1 MHKLEKDEVIK
12 LKNAA
17 CKIRQKAVEMIANAK
32 SGHPGG
38 SLSAADILVV
48 LYKKILKTA
57 PKWKEDSNFE
67 NRDRFVLSKGHASA
81 SLYAVLAD
89 CGYFEEEELLTFRK
103 MHSRLQG
110 HPSSRLLPGIEVST
124 GSLGQGLSMANGIA
138 LGLKLDR
145 KTSRVYA
152 LLGDGEMQEGQ
163 VWEALMT
170 SAHRKLD
177 NLTIIIDRNR
187 LQIDGDTDE
196 VKSLGSLNKKLTA
209 FGLNTI
215 EVDGHNVEQL
225 YGALKKAQALSA
237 ESKKPTAIIANT
249 VKGRGVW
256 FMENCAGWHGVA
268 PNTEEC
274 EKALAELRSKEIC

>member
-1 MHKLEKDEVIK
+1 MHKLEKNEVTE
-12 LKNAA
+12 LKNLA
-17 CKIRQKAVEMIANAK
+17 CRVRQQAIEMIANAK

-38 SLSAADILVV
+38 SLSAADILTV
-48 LYKKILKTA
+48 LYKKILKTV
-57 PKWKEDSNFE
+57 PKWENDSDFE

-81 SLYAVLAD
+81 SFYAVLAN
-89 CGYFEEEELLTFRK
+89 CGYFPTEELLTFRK
-103 MHSRLQG
+103 LHTRLQG
-110 HPSSRLLPGIEVST
+110 HPSKRHLPGVEVST
-124 GSLGQGLSMANGIA
+124 GSLGQGLSMANGMAI
-138 LGLKLDR
+138 GLKLD
-145 KTSRVYA
+145 KKDARVYA

-170 SAHRKLD
+170 ASHRNLD

-209 FGLNTI
+209 FGFNTI
-215 EVDGHNVEQL
+215 EIDGHNIEQI
-225 YGALKKAQALSA
+225 YGALKKATELS
-237 ESKKPTAIIANT
+237 EETQKPTAIIANT

-256 FMENCAGWHGVA
+256 FMENCACWHGSA
-268 PNTEEC
+268 PNSEEC

>member
-1 MHKLEKDEVIK
+1 MHKLEKDEVIE
-12 LKNAA
+12 LKNLA
-17 CKIRQKAVEMIANAK
+17 CRVRQQAIEMIANAS

-38 SLSAADILVV
+38 SLSAADILTV

-67 NRDRFVLSKGHASA
+67 NRDRFILSKGHASA
-81 SLYAVLAD
+81 SFYAILAD
-89 CGYFEEEELLTFRK
+89 CGYFEEEELMTFRK
-103 MHSRLQG
+103 LHSRLQG
-110 HPSSRLLPGIEVST
+110 HPSCRLLPGVEVST
-124 GSLGQGLSMANGIA
+124 GSLGQGLSMANGMA
-138 LGLKLDR
+138 LGLKLDK

-163 VWEALMT
+163 VLEALMT
-170 SAHRKLD
+170 AAHRGLD
-177 NLTIIIDRNR
+177 NLTVIVDRNR

-209 FGLNTI
+209 FGFNTI

-225 YGALKKAQALSA
+225 YGALKKSQDLSA
-237 ESKKPTAIIANT
+237 ESHKPTAIIANT

-256 FMENCAGWHGVA
+256 FMENCACWHGVA
-268 PNTEEC
+268 PNSDEC